1 MKNEEIQK
9 ARKEYARRQKEKNEL
24 IMLKE
29 ELSLLKEDPRVKRYL
44 EILYVDGRNIPN
56 ENEIIRYSFTGLEK
70 NSDDFNVYFY
80 MGAYRNSYSYDEADN
95 QVFDR
100 SKADYLLYLN
110 IEDEFDFIQ
119 IKPNMQEQF
128 EKDNIV
134 LKTERILNAQSKY
147 YELQRVYYEYLLKE
161 DLRCSK
167 NKILEKIKEHL

>member
-9 ARKEYARRQKEKNEL
+9 ARKEYAIRQKEKNEL

-29 ELSLLKEDPRVKRYL
+29 ELSLLKEDPAVKRYL
-44 EILYVDGRNIPN
+44 EILYVDGRSIPN
-56 ENEIIRYSFTGLEK
+56 ENEVIRYSFTGLEK
-70 NSDDFNVYFY
+70 RSEDFNVYFY
-80 MGAYRNSYSYDEADN
+80 MGAYKYSRNYDERDS

-100 SKADYLLYLN
+100 SKADYLLYFN
-110 IEDEFDFIQ
+110 IEDEFTSVQ

-167 NKILEKIKEHL
+167 NKILAKLKENL